1 MDYIK
6 AVSDIDTSAWEVALE
21 TGSLTLDQLKA
32 IQSTVEENAG
42 AWGNLS
48 GTLEMTT
55 EELYAH
61 YDAVAMSAQSLE

>member
-1 MDYIK
+1 
-6 AVSDIDTSAWEVALE
+6 VSDIDTSAWEVALE
-21 TGSLTLDQLKA
+21 TGSLTLDQLRE

-55 EELYAH
+55 EEL
-61 YDAVAMSAQSLE
+61 